1 MHSINNS
8 SVPTNKKKFFIKRK
22 ELNFVGFPKIHFP
35 FLQRNQSNFNNY
47 QEAKLIKK
55 YNANFAKIKNN
66 SSNMIYNQKILRL
79 KSSSGNHI
87 NNIIKKNRKTTDNV
101 TKNPNNKIFENLNT
115 IWSYSSLTKIWTEF
129 NISESYKD
137 FFNLI
142 LNKLNE
148 EEREDMCLKEFKELS
163 ELKNNINSLMKEIQI
178 RKKSLENLFK
188 LNNLLKEDENSEEN
202 SPNEQIIK
210 EISEQIINLRLHSVN
225 ICFKMK
231 KIKNKIYE
239 GYIYGKFD
247 LDDISK
253 IFGFDKDYLIKMKE
267 EMNFLKDGKIKL
279 YFNIGYNP
287 DPFLTKVS
295 ENTNNANNKFSSN
308 LIPMSKELEESIK
321 QCNYFIYQELI
332 YFQTNNNRNINL
344 IYNQEAYNTKNNNNN
359 LKEIYNEAQTE
370 EENNADVIKYK
381 EDNDNINL
389 ENNNEFNNQKFFSD
403 RVEKVITKERDES
416 LLFEEKRINMND
428 IINEKINNKKTK
440 LDKQKIF
447 SKNSEK
453 KSDKL
458 SESQLSKVSYL
469 TSNATKR
476 GKISNSY
483 SNKNLKIIIYEGYI
497 HYFEENYFKEYFKQ
511 ISQQQIKMFNLK
523 NKLMNNMTNGISPF
537 LLLVKEDNYN
547 INIFNK
553 QIKEKENI
561 YGICAFNYTKQNQK
575 LKIRI
580 NHISAVVDYNYSDY
594 KENLKII
601 YCYIINYLINEFCFE
616 EIFIE
621 FSKSNLNE
629 EIYNIFNELDFTE
642 KSILISKNQIKSNG
656 GEDSS
661 NNGQMKLNYLVY
673 KNKIEL
679 DDSDKKSISLF
690 YGNNLFYFFD
700 SILLCNTE
708 KEFDMNN
715 YNGID
720 IIPKDI
726 KEMNNIKYK
735 DSEIYINIT
744 AINSLFQSNKGND
757 ISKLYHRITSLDK
770 LMKIFLLNKIDK
782 NEIPLSAAEN
792 RFNII
797 GFVLDKIINSI
808 LINSSKLINNYN
820 FFTCDSFLDEV
831 SGIYYNFMRPS
842 IMYELSDESI
852 QINCYIIVNG
862 TFAISFIKFDNNLI
876 YEEILNKKN
885 LYNQVNDIFK
895 ELISTNKMNIL
906 KNRMMWIPCFHS
918 YRHLKCLINNSFFTA
933 HEYIQI
939 SNKIINTKQRRKK
952 EKSYELFY
960 NNNLNSFLI
969 EPQLNN
975 DIIIDNN
982 FIICIFNNAELF
994 NKINNNK
1001 NDISIKNKKRISSA
1015 FSPDNKEDININEEN
1030 PELFSENKN
1039 NDKEITKIRD
1049 EEFPN
1054 IIFLNY
1060 IRKKDFIKA

>member
-1 MHSINNS
+1 MYSKNNS
-8 SVPTNKKKFFIKRK
+8 SVQTNKKKFFIKRK

-55 YNANFAKIKNN
+55 YNDNFAKLKNN
-66 SSNMIYNQKILRL
+66 SSNMIYNQKILRI

-87 NNIIKKNRKTTDNV
+87 NNLIKKNRKTAENLTIN
-101 TKNPNNKIFENLNT
+101 KNNKMFENLNT

-129 NISESYKD
+129 NVTESYKN

-148 EEREDMCLKEFKELS
+148 EEREDMCLKEFKDLN
-163 ELKNNINSLMKEIQI
+163 ELKNNINSLIKEIQL
-178 RKKSLENLFK
+178 RKKSLEDLFK
-188 LNNLLKEDENSEEN
+188 LNNLLKEDDNSEEN
-202 SPNEQIIK
+202 AINEQIIK
-210 EISEQIINLRLHSVN
+210 EISEQIINLRMHSVN

-267 EMNFLKDGKIKL
+267 EMNFLKDGKIKS
-279 YFNIGYNP
+279 YFNIGSNP
-287 DPFLTKVS
+287 DPFLTKAS
-295 ENTNNANNKFSSN
+295 ENRNNANNDFTPN

-321 QCNYFIYQELI
+321 QCNYFIYQDLI
-332 YFQTNNNRNINL
+332 YYQTNNNRINIFMF
-344 IYNQEAYNTKNNNNN
+344 NQGAYNTKNNND
-359 LKEIYNEAQTE
+359 LKEINNEAQTE
-370 EENNADVIKYK
+370 EENNADSIQNK
-381 EDNDNINL
+381 EDNINNR
-389 ENNNEFNNQKFFSD
+389 ENNYEINNQKFFSD
-403 RVEKVITKERDES
+403 RGEKVITKEKDES
-416 LLFEEKRINMND
+416 LLFEEKRININD
-428 IINEKINNKKTK
+428 IINEKINNKKK
-440 LDKQKIF
+440 LDKQKIL
-447 SKNSEK
+447 SKNSDK

-476 GKISNSY
+476 RKMSNSY
-483 SNKNLKIIIYEGYI
+483 AYKNLKIMIYEGYI
-497 HYFEENYFKEYFKQ
+497 HYFEENYYKEYFKQ
-511 ISQQQIKMFNLK
+511 VSQQQKKMFNLK
-523 NKLMNNMTNGISPF
+523 SKLMPNMTNGILPF
-537 LLLVKEDNYN
+537 LLLIKEDNYN

-561 YGICAFNYTKQNQK
+561 YGICAFNYMKQNQK

-601 YCYIINYLINEFCFE
+601 YGYIINYLINEFCFE
-616 EIFIE
+616 ELFIE
-621 FSKSNLNE
+621 FSKSNSNE
-629 EIYNIFNELDFTE
+629 EVYNIFKELDFIE

-661 NNGQMKLNYLVY
+661 NNGQIKLNYLVY
-673 KNKIEL
+673 KNKNEL
-679 DDSDKKSISLF
+679 DDSDKKSISSF

-700 SILLCNTE
+700 SILLCNTD
-708 KEFDMNN
+708 KEFDLNN

-720 IIPKDI
+720 MIPEDI
-726 KEMNNIKYK
+726 KEINNIKYK

-744 AINSLFQSNKGND
+744 AINSLFQSNKSNT
-757 ISKLYHRITSLDK
+757 ISRLYHRITSLDK

-808 LINSSKLINNYN
+808 LINSSNLINNYN

-852 QINCYIIVNG
+852 QINCYIIANG
-862 TFAISFIKFDNNLI
+862 KFAIGFIKFDDNLI

-895 ELISTNKMNIL
+895 ELLSTNKMNII
-906 KNRMMWIPCFHS
+906 KNKMIWIPCFHS
-918 YRHLKCLINNSFFTA
+918 YKHLKCLINNSDFTA
-933 HEYIQI
+933 HEYIKI
-939 SNKIINTKQRRKK
+939 SNKIINTHQRRKK

-969 EPQLNN
+969 EPQINN

-994 NKINNNK
+994 NNMNTNT
-1001 NDISIKNKKRISSA
+1001 NDISITKKKRTSSP
-1015 FSPDNKEDININEEN
+1015 FSHDNKEDTINIKEEKQDII
-1030 PELFSENKN
+1030 LDNKN
-1039 NDKEITKIRD
+1039 NENEVNKTNV

>member
-1 MHSINNS
+1 MYSKNNS

-22 ELNFVGFPKIHFP
+22 ELNFVGFPNIHFP

-55 YNANFAKIKNN
+55 YNDNFAKLKNN
-66 SSNMIYNQKILRL
+66 SSNMIYNQKILRI

-87 NNIIKKNRKTTDNV
+87 NNLIKKNRKTAENLIIN
-101 TKNPNNKIFENLNT
+101 KNNKMFENLNT

-129 NISESYKD
+129 NVTESYKN

-148 EEREDMCLKEFKELS
+148 EEREDMCLKEFKDLN
-163 ELKNNINSLMKEIQI
+163 ELKNNINSLIKEIQL
-178 RKKSLENLFK
+178 RKKSLEDLFR

-202 SPNEQIIK
+202 AINEQIIK
-210 EISEQIINLRLHSVN
+210 EISEQIINLRMHSVN

-267 EMNFLKDGKIKL
+267 EMNFLKDGKIKS
-279 YFNIGYNP
+279 YFNIGSNP
-287 DPFLTKVS
+287 DPFLTKAS
-295 ENTNNANNKFSSN
+295 ENRNNANNDFTPN

-321 QCNYFIYQELI
+321 QCNYFIYQDLI
-332 YFQTNNNRNINL
+332 YYQTNNNRINNF
-344 IYNQEAYNTKNNNNN
+344 IFNQGAYNTKNNNN
-359 LKEIYNEAQTE
+359 LKDIYNEAQTE
-370 EENNADVIKYK
+370 EDNNADGIQKK
-381 EDNDNINL
+381 EDNIINE
-389 ENNNEFNNQKFFSD
+389 ENNYEINNQKFFSD
-403 RVEKVITKERDES
+403 RGEKVITKEKDES

-428 IINEKINNKKTK
+428 IINEKINNKKK
-440 LDKQKIF
+440 LDKQKIL
-447 SKNSEK
+447 SKNSDK

-476 GKISNSY
+476 RKMSNSY
-483 SNKNLKIIIYEGYI
+483 AYKNLKIMIYEGYI
-497 HYFEENYFKEYFKQ
+497 HYFEENYYKEYFKQ
-511 ISQQQIKMFNLK
+511 VSQQQKKMFNLK
-523 NKLMNNMTNGISPF
+523 SKLMPNMTNGILPF
-537 LLLVKEDNYN
+537 LLLIKEDNYN

-561 YGICAFNYTKQNQK
+561 YGICAFNYMKQNQK

-580 NHISAVVDYNYSDY
+580 NHISAIVDYNYSDY

-601 YCYIINYLINEFCFE
+601 YGYIINYLINEFCFE
-616 EIFIE
+616 ELFIE
-621 FSKSNLNE
+621 FSKSNSNE
-629 EIYNIFNELDFTE
+629 EVYNIFKELDFIE

-661 NNGQMKLNYLVY
+661 NNGQIKLNYLVY
-673 KNKIEL
+673 KNKNEL
-679 DDSDKKSISLF
+679 DDSDKKSISSF

-700 SILLCNTE
+700 SILLCNTD
-708 KEFDMNN
+708 KEFDRNN

-720 IIPKDI
+720 MIPEDI
-726 KEMNNIKYK
+726 KEINNIKYK

-744 AINSLFQSNKGND
+744 AINSLFQSNKINN

-808 LINSSKLINNYN
+808 LINSSNLINNYN

-842 IMYELSDESI
+842 IIYELSDESI

-862 TFAISFIKFDNNLI
+862 SFAIGFIKFDDNLI

-895 ELISTNKMNIL
+895 ELLSTNKMNII
-906 KNRMMWIPCFHS
+906 KNKMIWIPCFHS
-918 YRHLKCLINNSFFTA
+918 YKHLKCLINNSDFTA
-933 HEYIQI
+933 HEYIKI
-939 SNKIINTKQRRKK
+939 SNKIINTHQRRKK

-969 EPQLNN
+969 EPQINN

-994 NKINNNK
+994 NNMNTNT
-1001 NDISIKNKKRISSA
+1001 NDISITKKKRISSV
-1015 FSPDNKEDININEEN
+1015 FSHDNKEDTINIKEEKQDII
-1030 PELFSENKN
+1030 LDNKN
-1039 NDKEITKIRD
+1039 NESEVNKINV

>member
-1 MHSINNS
+1 MYSKNNS

-55 YNANFAKIKNN
+55 YNDNFAKLKNN
-66 SSNMIYNQKILRL
+66 SSNMIYNQKILRI

-87 NNIIKKNRKTTDNV
+87 NNLIKKNRKTAENLTIN
-101 TKNPNNKIFENLNT
+101 KNNKMFENLNT

-129 NISESYKD
+129 NVTESYKN

-148 EEREDMCLKEFKELS
+148 EEREDMCLKEFKDLN
-163 ELKNNINSLMKEIQI
+163 ELKNNINSLIKEIQL
-178 RKKSLENLFK
+178 RKKSLEDLFK
-188 LNNLLKEDENSEEN
+188 LNNLLKGDENSEEN
-202 SPNEQIIK
+202 AINEQIIK
-210 EISEQIINLRLHSVN
+210 EISEQIINLRMHSVN

-239 GYIYGKFD
+239 GYIYGKLD

-267 EMNFLKDGKIKL
+267 EMNFLKDGKIKS
-279 YFNIGYNP
+279 YFNIGSNP
-287 DPFLTKVS
+287 DPFLTKAS
-295 ENTNNANNKFSSN
+295 ENRNNANNDFTPN

-321 QCNYFIYQELI
+321 QCNYFIYQDLI
-332 YFQTNNNRNINL
+332 YYQTNNNRINIFMF
-344 IYNQEAYNTKNNNNN
+344 NQGAYNTKNNND
-359 LKEIYNEAQTE
+359 LKEINNEAQTE
-370 EENNADVIKYK
+370 EENNADSIQNK
-381 EDNDNINL
+381 EDNINNR
-389 ENNNEFNNQKFFSD
+389 ENNYEINNQKFFSD
-403 RVEKVITKERDES
+403 RGEKVITKEKDES

-428 IINEKINNKKTK
+428 IINEKINNKKK
-440 LDKQKIF
+440 LDKQKIL
-447 SKNSEK
+447 SKNSDK

-476 GKISNSY
+476 RKMSNSY
-483 SNKNLKIIIYEGYI
+483 AYKNLKIMIYEGYI
-497 HYFEENYFKEYFKQ
+497 HYFEENYYKEYFKQ
-511 ISQQQIKMFNLK
+511 VSQQQKKMFNLK
-523 NKLMNNMTNGISPF
+523 SKLMPNMTNGILPF

-561 YGICAFNYTKQNQK
+561 YGICAFNYMKQNQK

-580 NHISAVVDYNYSDY
+580 NHISAIVDYNYSDY

-601 YCYIINYLINEFCFE
+601 YGYIINYLINEFCFE

-629 EIYNIFNELDFTE
+629 EIYNIFKELDFTE

-661 NNGQMKLNYLVY
+661 NNGQIKLNYLVY
-673 KNKIEL
+673 KNKNEL

-842 IMYELSDESI
+842 VMYELSDESI
-852 QINCYIIVNG
+852 QINCYIIVNR
-862 TFAISFIKFDNNLI
+862 TFAIAFIKFDNNLI

-906 KNRMMWIPCFHS
+906 KNRMIWIPCFHS

-939 SNKIINTKQRRKK
+939 SNKIINTKQRKKK

-1039 NDKEITKIRD
+1039 NEKEITKIRD

-1060 IRKKDFIKA
+1060 IRKKDFMKA

>member
-1 MHSINNS
+1 MYSKNNS

-22 ELNFVGFPKIHFP
+22 ELNFVGFPNIHFP

-55 YNANFAKIKNN
+55 YNDNFAKLKNN
-66 SSNMIYNQKILRL
+66 SSNMIYNQKILRI

-87 NNIIKKNRKTTDNV
+87 NNLIKKNRKTAENLIIN
-101 TKNPNNKIFENLNT
+101 KNNKMFENLNT

-129 NISESYKD
+129 NVTESYKN

-148 EEREDMCLKEFKELS
+148 EEREDMCLKEFKDLN
-163 ELKNNINSLMKEIQI
+163 ELKNNINSLIKEIQL
-178 RKKSLENLFK
+178 RKKSLEDLFR

-202 SPNEQIIK
+202 AINEQIIK
-210 EISEQIINLRLHSVN
+210 EISEQIINLRMHSVN

-267 EMNFLKDGKIKL
+267 EMNFLKDGKIKS
-279 YFNIGYNP
+279 YFNIGSNP
-287 DPFLTKVS
+287 DPFLTKAS
-295 ENTNNANNKFSSN
+295 ENRNNANNDFTPN

-321 QCNYFIYQELI
+321 QCNYFIYQDLI
-332 YFQTNNNRNINL
+332 YYQTNNNRINNF
-344 IYNQEAYNTKNNNNN
+344 IFNQGAYNTKNNNN
-359 LKEIYNEAQTE
+359 LKDIYNEAQTE
-370 EENNADVIKYK
+370 EDNNADGIQKK
-381 EDNDNINL
+381 EDNIINE
-389 ENNNEFNNQKFFSD
+389 ENNYEINNQKFFSD
-403 RVEKVITKERDES
+403 RGEKVITKEKDES

-428 IINEKINNKKTK
+428 IINEKINNKKK
-440 LDKQKIF
+440 LDKQKIL
-447 SKNSEK
+447 SKNSDK

-476 GKISNSY
+476 RKMSNSY
-483 SNKNLKIIIYEGYI
+483 AYKNLKIMIYEGYI
-497 HYFEENYFKEYFKQ
+497 HYFEENYYKEYFKQ
-511 ISQQQIKMFNLK
+511 VSQQQKKMFNLK
-523 NKLMNNMTNGISPF
+523 SKLMPNMTNGILPF
-537 LLLVKEDNYN
+537 LLLIKEDNYN

-561 YGICAFNYTKQNQK
+561 YGICAFNYMKQNQK

-580 NHISAVVDYNYSDY
+580 NHISAIVDYNYSDY

-601 YCYIINYLINEFCFE
+601 YGYIINYLINEFCFE
-616 EIFIE
+616 ELFIE
-621 FSKSNLNE
+621 FSKSNSNE
-629 EIYNIFNELDFTE
+629 EVYNIFKELDFIE

-661 NNGQMKLNYLVY
+661 NNGQIKLNFLVY
-673 KNKIEL
+673 KNKNEL
-679 DDSDKKSISLF
+679 DDSDKKSISSF

-700 SILLCNTE
+700 SILLCNTD
-708 KEFDMNN
+708 KEFDINN

-720 IIPKDI
+720 MIPEDI
-726 KEMNNIKYK
+726 KEINNIKYK

-744 AINSLFQSNKGND
+744 AINSLFQSNKINN

-808 LINSSKLINNYN
+808 LINSSNLINNYN

-842 IMYELSDESI
+842 IIYELSDESI

-862 TFAISFIKFDNNLI
+862 SFAIGFIKFDDNLI

-895 ELISTNKMNIL
+895 ELLSTNKMNII
-906 KNRMMWIPCFHS
+906 KNKMIWIPCFHS
-918 YRHLKCLINNSFFTA
+918 YKHLKCLINNSDFTA
-933 HEYIQI
+933 HEYIKI
-939 SNKIINTKQRRKK
+939 SNKIINTHQRRKK

-969 EPQLNN
+969 EPQINN

-994 NKINNNK
+994 NNMNTNT
-1001 NDISIKNKKRISSA
+1001 NDISITKKKRISSV
-1015 FSPDNKEDININEEN
+1015 FSHDNKEDTINIKEEKQDII
-1030 PELFSENKN
+1030 LDNKN
-1039 NDKEITKIRD
+1039 NESEVNKINV

>member
-1 MHSINNS
+1 MYSKNNS

-55 YNANFAKIKNN
+55 YNDNFAKLKNN
-66 SSNMIYNQKILRL
+66 SSNMIYNQKILRI

-87 NNIIKKNRKTTDNV
+87 NNLIKKNRKTAENLTIN
-101 TKNPNNKIFENLNT
+101 KNNKMFENLNT

-129 NISESYKD
+129 NVTESYKN

-148 EEREDMCLKEFKELS
+148 EEREDMCLKEFKDLN
-163 ELKNNINSLMKEIQI
+163 ELKNNINSLIKEIQL
-178 RKKSLENLFK
+178 RKKSLEDLFR
-188 LNNLLKEDENSEEN
+188 LNNLLKGDENSEEN
-202 SPNEQIIK
+202 AINEQIIK
-210 EISEQIINLRLHSVN
+210 EISEQIINLRMHSVN

-267 EMNFLKDGKIKL
+267 EMNFLKDGKIKS
-279 YFNIGYNP
+279 YFNIGSNP
-287 DPFLTKVS
+287 DPFLTKAS
-295 ENTNNANNKFSSN
+295 ENRNNANNDFTPN

-321 QCNYFIYQELI
+321 QCNYFIYQDLI
-332 YFQTNNNRNINL
+332 YYQTNNNRINNFMF
-344 IYNQEAYNTKNNNNN
+344 NQGAYNTKNNNN
-359 LKEIYNEAQTE
+359 LKDIYNEAQTE
-370 EENNADVIKYK
+370 EDNNADSLQNK
-381 EDNDNINL
+381 EDNIINR
-389 ENNNEFNNQKFFSD
+389 ENNYEINNQKFFSD
-403 RVEKVITKERDES
+403 RGEKVITKEKDES

-428 IINEKINNKKTK
+428 IINEKINNKKK

-447 SKNSEK
+447 SKNSDK

-476 GKISNSY
+476 RKMSNSY
-483 SNKNLKIIIYEGYI
+483 AYKNLKIMIYEGYI
-497 HYFEENYFKEYFKQ
+497 HYFEENYYKEYFKQ
-511 ISQQQIKMFNLK
+511 VSQQQKKMFNLK
-523 NKLMNNMTNGISPF
+523 SKLMPNMTNGILPF
-537 LLLVKEDNYN
+537 LLLIKEDNYN

-561 YGICAFNYTKQNQK
+561 YGICAFNYMKQNQK

-580 NHISAVVDYNYSDY
+580 NHISAIVDYNYSDY

-601 YCYIINYLINEFCFE
+601 YGYIINYLINEFCFE
-616 EIFIE
+616 ELFIE
-621 FSKSNLNE
+621 FSKSNSNE
-629 EIYNIFNELDFTE
+629 EVYNIFKELDFIE

-656 GEDSS
+656 GEDSY
-661 NNGQMKLNYLVY
+661 NNGQIKLNYLVY
-673 KNKIEL
+673 KNKNEL
-679 DDSDKKSISLF
+679 DDSDKKSISSF

-700 SILLCNTE
+700 SILLCNTD
-708 KEFDMNN
+708 KEFDINN

-720 IIPKDI
+720 MIPEDI
-726 KEMNNIKYK
+726 KEINNIKYK

-744 AINSLFQSNKGND
+744 AINSLFQSNKSNN
-757 ISKLYHRITSLDK
+757 ISRLYHRITSLDK

-808 LINSSKLINNYN
+808 LINSSNLINNYN

-842 IMYELSDESI
+842 IIYELSDESI

-862 TFAISFIKFDNNLI
+862 SFAIGFIKFDDNLI

-895 ELISTNKMNIL
+895 ELLSTNKMNII
-906 KNRMMWIPCFHS
+906 KNKMIWIPCFHS
-918 YRHLKCLINNSFFTA
+918 YKHLKCLINNSDFTA
-933 HEYIQI
+933 HEYIKI
-939 SNKIINTKQRRKK
+939 SNKIINTHQRRKK

-969 EPQLNN
+969 EPQINN

-994 NKINNNK
+994 NNMNTNT
-1001 NDISIKNKKRISSA
+1001 NDISITKKKRTSSA
-1015 FSPDNKEDININEEN
+1015 FSHDNKEDTINIREEKQDII
-1030 PELFSENKN
+1030 LYNKN
-1039 NDKEITKIRD
+1039 NENEVNKINV

-1054 IIFLNY
+1054 ILFLNY